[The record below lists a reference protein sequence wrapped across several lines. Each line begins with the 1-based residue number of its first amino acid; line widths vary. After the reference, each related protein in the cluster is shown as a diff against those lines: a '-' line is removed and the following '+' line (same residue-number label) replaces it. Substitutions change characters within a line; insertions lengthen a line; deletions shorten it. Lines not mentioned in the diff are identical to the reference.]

1 MSVLTKVFVVLMT
14 VLSIALSMFT
24 ISTMAQQEKWRQAA
38 TDWKASA
45 ADANAQ
51 ARAITASAALEA
63 QRAEVLYQENLA
75 TIGRLEQELDK
86 LNIAVADMRRQNAD
100 LTNQLNN
107 EQAQATSLASHNK
120 LIEEARTR
128 EQELATQLSERNAT
142 LTRRN
147 IDLNDRVK
155 ELTANM
161 AMAQSRIKAL
171 KEQIGSLTGS
181 GTSYSAIDTAQIPSS
196 RAVVQAYT
204 PSVSEP
210 IGLSDITAPIR
221 GQVTAIRGDLAEIS
235 VGAADGVGHG
245 MRFLVYRRSGGAPKY
260 LGTIRITAVEANA
273 AAGVIEQSEGG
284 IQAGDAI
291 RDQAS
296 FALSN

>member
-24 ISTMAQQEKWRQAA
+24 ISTMAQQQKWKQAA
-38 TDWKASA
+38 TDWQA
-45 ADANAQ
+45 AALDAQ
-51 ARAITASAALEA
+51 ATARSMTASAALEA
-63 QRAEVLYQENLA
+63 QRAEVRYQENLG
-75 TIGRLEQELDK
+75 TIGRLEQEMDK
-86 LNIAVADMRRQNAD
+86 LTISVADLRREKSD
-100 LTNQLNN
+100 LKNQLDN
-107 EQAQATSLASHNK
+107 EQAQATSLVSHNK

-128 EQELATQLSERNAT
+128 EQELATQLSDRNAT

-171 KEQIGSLTGS
+171 KEQISSLTGGS
-181 GTSYSAIDTAQIPSS
+181 TSYSSIDSAQIPSS

-221 GQVTAIRGDLAEIS
+221 GQISAIRGDLAEIS

-245 MRFLVYRRSGGAPKY
+245 MRFLIYRRSGGAPKY
-260 LGTIRITAVEANA
+260 LGTLRITAVEANA

-284 IQAGDAI
+284 IQPGDAI

-296 FALSN
+296 FALGN